1 MTIPDRRLHT
11 SADSGGSGDVL
22 ILTVCETRLFGVD
35 TQRIPTYI
43 PYVAIIG
50 IWRRGIKSTAQT
62 NIKSVFSQSPSCC
75 TLALAWPKYLIDDR
89 YCDASERKVM
99 N

>member
-1 MTIPDRRLHT
+1 MMIEGDGLKSGPMTIPDRRLHT

-50 IWRRGIKSTAQT
+50 IWRRAG
-62 NIKSVFSQSPSCC
+62 
-75 TLALAWPKYLIDDR
+75 
-89 YCDASERKVM
+89 
-99 N
+99 